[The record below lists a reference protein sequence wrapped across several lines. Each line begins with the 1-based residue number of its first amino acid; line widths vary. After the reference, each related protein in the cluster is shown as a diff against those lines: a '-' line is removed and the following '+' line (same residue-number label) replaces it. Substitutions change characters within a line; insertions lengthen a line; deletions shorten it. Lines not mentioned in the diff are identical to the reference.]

1 MNNPLAAY
9 VQSRFTLWQG
19 ARSEKERL
27 WLHWYRTYRCIASPE
42 DASRKSERSQIKIPA
57 SKEAVRNFVYS
68 ACSILF
74 PSDPWFWLDPNT
86 TGQSTR
92 PSAYAQ
98 YMRYIMA
105 KEQFEEKV
113 GQMLTEDGIYGTTIA
128 RVLPCKK
135 KRRRQVRNQVMDPMT
150 LQPTASVIIPQETEY
165 VYPKTDLIS
174 IYNYY
179 TNPTATGTS
188 RSESEGGIILHQL
201 SESQLRQMM
210 EEGTINR
217 MPLTKESRSNDNQ
230 ALTDPVIGLNGMFG
244 DIQQTSRAIP
254 LDPNDRNSGA
264 GPTVIDQSNTLF
276 QRLQMTGIQ
285 PNADANRFTVLEWH
299 GYIPA
304 DIARDASQALGREI
318 TPGEKILFV
327 HGNDVLNDDIE
338 PPSWM
343 VDRPIVCHQF
353 EALPGE
359 FYGLGIVESATGPQK
374 ALDATVRARIDN
386 LAFSLNALF
395 AVNEQKLVPGQNL
408 DIHPGK
414 VWRTFGDVRETIQQ
428 FTIGDVTGPTYP
440 ASQQYEA
447 WIQSA
452 HGVSPILGGRRASGG
467 EQTATEV
474 STMQGNAAGFVAKV
488 AKSFENKVLEPILR
502 LYAAILFAFPNVE
515 ESFTVVGPEGIQS
528 LQIESTDIPPDAQ
541 FIPMGSISHNAQ
553 AKAQK
558 LQNALAVTAN
568 PLDAP
573 FMNRPLLL
581 KQYFDGLGLSNQ
593 DNLIFAPP
601 VPPVVQSMMQAQL
614 MQGGAPGSP
623 PAPAPESAQ
632 PGSMLQAPSGPGG
645 TPSPVE
651 RAVWYESKSGDQ
663 AIPAHAIGRK

>member
-1 MNNPLAAY
+1 MSNPLAAY
-9 VQSRFTLWQG
+9 VQSRFTLWQA

-27 WLHWYRTYRCIASPE
+27 WLQWYRTYRCLASPE

-86 TGQSTR
+86 ISQSPR
-92 PSAYAQ
+92 PLAYAQ
-98 YMRYIMA
+98 YMRYILA

-113 GQMLTEDGIYGTTIA
+113 DQMLTEDAIYGTTIA

-135 KRRRQVRNQVMDPMT
+135 RRRRQVRKTVMDPMT
-150 LQPTASVIIPQETEY
+150 LQPTASVVVPEETEY
-165 VYPKTDLIS
+165 TYPKTDLIS
-174 IYNYY
+174 IYNYF

-188 RSESEGGIILHQL
+188 RAESEGGIILHQL

-210 EEGTINR
+210 EEGTINK
-217 MPLTKESRSNDNQ
+217 MPQTKESRANDDQ
-230 ALTDPVIGLNGMFG
+230 ALTDPVIGLQGMFG

-254 LDPNDRNSGA
+254 ADLLDPNSGA
-264 GPTVIDQSNTLF
+264 GQTSIDQSNTLF

-327 HGNDVLNDDIE
+327 HGTDVLNDEID

-343 VDRPIVCHQF
+343 VDRPIVSHRF
-353 EALPGE
+353 ESLPGE

-374 ALDATVRARIDN
+374 ALDATVRSRIDN
-386 LAFSLNALF
+386 LAFSLNSTF
-395 AVNEQKLVPGQNL
+395 AVNEQRLVPGQNL
-408 DIHPGK
+408 DVYPGK
-414 VWRTFGDVRETIQQ
+414 VWRTFGDVREAIQQ

-440 ASQQYEA
+440 ASQQYEQ

-452 HGVSPILGGRRASGG
+452 HGVSPILGGRQSRGG
-467 EQTATEV
+467 EQTATEI

-488 AKSFENKVLEPILR
+488 AKSFENSVLEPILR

-515 ESFTVVGPEGIQS
+515 EQFTVIGPEGIQALS
-528 LQIESTDIPPDAQ
+528 IESTDIPPDAQ

-573 FMNRPLLL
+573 FVNRPLLL

-601 VPPVVQSMMQAQL
+601 VPPIVQSMMQAQL
-614 MQGGAPGSP
+614 MQGGPSGSP
-623 PAPAPESAQ
+623 PSGQPESGQ
-632 PGSMLQAPSGPGG
+632 PGSMLQAPSAPGG
-645 TPSPVE
+645 TPTEV
-651 RAVWYESKSGDQ
+651 A
-663 AIPAHAIGRK
+663 